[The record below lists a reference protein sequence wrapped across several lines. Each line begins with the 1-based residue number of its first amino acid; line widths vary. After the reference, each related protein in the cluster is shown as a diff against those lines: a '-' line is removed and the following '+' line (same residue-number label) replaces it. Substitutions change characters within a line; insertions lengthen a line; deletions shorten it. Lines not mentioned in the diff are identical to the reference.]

1 MADFYVE
8 FDGIGYVQAAP
19 VFSIILG
26 GLLIWLIASLVLSP
40 SN

>member
-1 MADFYVE
+1 MNDFYVV

-19 VFSIILG
+19 VFSIIIG
-26 GLLIWLIASLVLSP
+26 GFLIWLVAWLMLSP